1 MIGVLWI
8 IVGAVFISGPW
19 SLFWILGGLVF
30 IAIGMLSGIKNQKDQ
45 LVILKFMEE
54 NNKKYPEGHFVGMWM
69 GIGIA
74 IFTGVGV
81 PVAFAT
87 GNPGL
92 LGIGPALGV
101 SIGLAIGSGIENKYK
116 KEGKIRSLTEEER
129 KRKKIGI
136 TIGVISL
143 VAFFLVGL
151 LIFLSRI

>member
-1 MIGVLWI
+1 
-8 IVGAVFISGPW
+8 
-19 SLFWILGGLVF
+19 
-30 IAIGMLSGIKNQKDQ
+30 
-45 LVILKFMEE
+45 MEE

-101 SIGLAIGSGIENKYK
+101 SIGLAIGSGIEAKYK
-116 KEGKIRSLTEEER
+116 KEGKIRPLTEEEK
-129 KRKKIGI
+129 KRRKIGI
-136 TIGVISL
+136 TAGIVILSL
-143 VAFFLVGL
+143 LA
-151 LIFLSRI
+151 LIFLILALS